1 MINVEYKDKIF
12 CSNSVSILKSFF
24 FCICRSKLNYDYD
37 RLYSYN
43 FSYCR
48 EVVWRI

>member
-12 CSNSVSILKSFF
+12 CSN
-24 FCICRSKLNYDYD
+24 KLNYDYD

-43 FSYCR
+43 FSYRR